1 MKKEDLNREY
11 YVRVDGVKKEVLIES
26 VPKADPYTYH
36 LKKSLSQPFEKGL
49 FEIHFN
55 IL

>member
-1 MKKEDLNREY
+1 MNEIAKETVDKLNKEDLNREY

-36 LKKSLSQPFEKGL
+36 LKKSLLQP
-49 FEIHFN
+49 
-55 IL
+55 